1 MTKVEM
7 VNILC
12 EKIGLTRREAYNF
25 VENIFEIIKD
35 TLKEG
40 ESVKIS
46 GFGTFNVK
54 QKGSRTGRNPKTG
67 EPIEIKPRRVISFK
81 ISTQLKKRVEKIQS

>member
-7 VNILC
+7 VNLLC
-12 EKIGLTRREAYNF
+12 EKIGLTRKEAYNF
-25 VENIFEIIKD
+25 VENIFEIVKD

-54 QKGSRTGRNPKTG
+54 QKGSRIGRNPKTG

-81 ISTQLKKRVEKIQS
+81 ISTQLKKRVEKI